1 MSDIKNRRTEEKPSE
16 LALYRVPGG
25 YPHRKRVSV
34 EGTLL
39 RLHKKYTKAMA
50 LGTRV
55 AYHTSVY
62 EQERVLT
69 AMRSEYVICD
79 ASEEDKNLIGG
90 CGADPSILVFIRRPP
105 QSHPKT
111 GKPVPAR
118 AAVVHLNVGTE
129 LKHLEAVLQ
138 KMPSTAPLQVT
149 LVSGGFDA
157 LVTQRL
163 FDIFS
168 PGGAIVKIDM
178 GHGVKDAILDIRTG
192 LLMNATTLLEE
203 GRKVH
208 FQGTP
213 LGQPVRDTT
222 LRLAYDNTFA
232 ENDFTLPA
240 PSRLLAS

>member
-1 MSDIKNRRTEEKPSE
+1 
-16 LALYRVPGG
+16 
-25 YPHRKRVSV
+25 
-34 EGTLL
+34 
-39 RLHKKYTKAMA
+39 
-50 LGTRV
+50 
-55 AYHTSVY
+55 
-62 EQERVLT
+62 
-69 AMRSEYVICD
+69 VICD

-90 CGADPSILVFIRRPP
+90 CNADPSILVFIRRPP
-105 QSHPKT
+105 QAHPKT

-129 LKHLEAVLQ
+129 LKHLEEVVQ
-138 KMPSTAPLQVT
+138 KMPSSAPLQVT

-168 PGGAIVKIDM
+168 PGGGAIVKIDM

-192 LLMNATTLLEE
+192 LLANATTLLEQ
-203 GRKVH
+203 GRTVH

-240 PSRLLAS
+240 PTASRLLAS